1 MFRIENQ
8 TPVMSTSEATKDFV
22 YAFVGTNEN
31 VYVLGCT
38 TLGDY
43 VFNSINKTS
52 KPASVYCSIEDAL
65 KDKLESGKEVFAF
78 KDQKELAQF
87 IIDLA

>member
-8 TPVMSTSEATKDFV
+8 TPVMSTTEATKDFV
-22 YAFVGTNEN
+22 YAFVGTNGD
-31 VYVLGCT
+31 VYVLGRSAH
-38 TLGDY
+38 GEY

-52 KPASVYCSIEDAL
+52 KPKLFYGSIEDAL

-78 KDQKELAQF
+78 ENQTELAQF